1 VTSFDNSTNEYV
13 PRVDW
18 LAGSMQ
24 GVQVRELVKKLG
36 ELPGIFR
43 DQRVWEAADPETV
56 VYKVQWW
63 TPVPESTEGGL
74 FWGTTTIEPGLV
86 GDEYFMTRG
95 HFHAIRNRGEYY
107 CTVKSGG
114 VLILMTEDGSTQT
127 EKMSPGSL
135 HYIPGHTAH
144 RVVNTSD
151 SPLTFW
157 ASWPSDAGHDYNG
170 AASFGI
176 RVLLRDGV
184 PTFVPEQM
192 PVKDER

>member
-1 VTSFDNSTNEYV
+1 MTSFDNSTNENV

-24 GVQVRELVKKLG
+24 GVQIQELVKKLG
-36 ELPGIFR
+36 ELPGVFR
-43 DQRVWEAADPETV
+43 DQGVWEAADPETV

-63 TPVPESTEGGL
+63 APVAESTEGGL
-74 FWGTTTIEPGLV
+74 LWGTTTIEPGLV

-95 HFHAIRNRGEYY
+95 HFHAIRDRGEYY
-107 CTVKSGG
+107 CTVRSCG
-114 VLILMTEDGSTQT
+114 VLVLMTQDGSTRT
-127 EKMSPGSL
+127 ETMSPGSL

-151 SPLTFW
+151 SPLIFW
-157 ASWPSDAGHDYNG
+157 ASWPSDAGHDYDG

-176 RVLLRDGV
+176 RVLLRNGV
-184 PTFVPEQM
+184 ATFVPE
-192 PVKDER
+192 